1 MKKLLFIL
9 FLFSA
14 LPVSQA
20 QVNQKPREL
29 ENIDILDKLGSKVP
43 LDLTFKDEAGN
54 DVTLGQYFHQ
64 GKPVALVLAYYEC
77 PMLCTFVLN
86 ALSENVSKI
95 SNWKA
100 GKEFQIVTV
109 SIDPKETPEMAQE
122 KKKNYLAT
130 IQMPPD
136 SKGWAFLTDPYNN
149 SKKLA
154 DAVGFQYYYDEKIEQ
169 YAHPAVTFILTED
182 GVLSRDLFG
191 LTYETKDLKLAFLE
205 ASKGKIGNM
214 IEKILLFCYH
224 YDPDAKGYVLFA
236 QNVMKVGGILTV
248 LALSAF
254 LGIFWKMDVKKTR
267 DDEHHETI
275 GKIV

>member
-1 MKKLLFIL
+1 MKKAFL
-9 FLFSA
+9 FLAIFTSTIQ
-14 LPVSQA
+14 LSWA
-20 QVNQKPREL
+20 QVNKTPREL
-29 ENIDILDKLGSKVP
+29 ENVDISDKLGTKAP
-43 LDLTFKDEAGN
+43 LDLVFKDEDGN
-54 DVTLGQYFHQ
+54 DVTLGKYFHQ

-86 ALSENVSKI
+86 TLADNVSKI
-95 SNWKA
+95 PNWTA

-109 SIDPKETPEMAQE
+109 SISPKETPAMAKE

-130 IQMPPD
+130 IKQAPD
-136 SKGWAFLTDPYNN
+136 SPSWAFLTDPNNN

-154 DAVGFQYYYDEKIEQ
+154 DAIGFQYYYDKTIGE
-169 YAHPAVTFILTED
+169 YAHPAVTFILSDE

-191 LTYETKDLKLAFLE
+191 LTYAPKDLKFALLE

-236 QNVMKVGGILTV
+236 QNVMKVSGLVSV
-248 LALSAF
+248 LF
-254 LGIFWKMDVKKTR
+254 LGLFLGFLWKLDIRKMHKEEER
-267 DDEHHETI
+267 
-275 GKIV
+275 IV